1 MTRVLLVDDHAS
13 VRQALAILLER
24 NPDMN
29 VVGQAGSLEE
39 ARAALAETE
48 ADVAVVDLG
57 LPDGDGVDLVA
68 DVRAANPDAAV
79 LVLTAVTDQRHLDRA
94 VEAGASGVLNKAEP
108 LPVVLNAV
116 RRLAA
121 GEPLLSSS
129 DLRELLERL
138 RLAGRE
144 REQSRDA
151 VAALGRLTS
160 REREVLEGVA
170 EGLSDKEIAE
180 RLYISGKTVR
190 SHVASI
196 LAKFG
201 VESRLQALI
210 FAVRHGA
217 IEIH

>member
-24 NPDMN
+24 NPDIAE
-29 VVGQAGSLEE
+29 VRQAGSLEE
-39 ARAALAETE
+39 ARAALAEIE
-48 ADVAVVDLG
+48 ADVALVDLG

-144 REQSRDA
+144 REQSREA
-151 VAALGRLTS
+151 EAALGRLTS

>member
-144 REQSRDA
+144 REQSREA
-151 VAALGRLTS
+151 EAALGRLTS